1 MSVTIEVPAELYS
14 GIHDI
19 ARRYG
24 KSVNQV
30 IIEAL
35 INLLDPSKK
44 IALYLELHEKFLR
57 EFERF
62 YDAGDLVQASEK
74 LWGAITALLNA
85 IGELKNMP
93 HYTHRDYSEI
103 IECVAEEVKNPQI
116 TVMFAA
122 AERLHA
128 NFYHAFLK
136 KQTFDAL
143 KEQVLALAN
152 ILKVYIQ
159 KRARVSEEDKVNN

>member
-14 GIHDI
+14 GIRDI
-19 ARRYG
+19 ARMYG
-24 KSVNQV
+24 KSVDQV

-44 IALYLELHEKFLR
+44 IALYLGLHEKFLR
-57 EFERF
+57 EFEGL
-62 YDAGDLVQASEK
+62 YNTDDLVQAGEK
-74 LWGAITALLNA
+74 LWGAVTALLNA

-93 HYTHRDYSEI
+93 HYSHRDYSEI
-103 IECVAEEVKNPQI
+103 IECVAEEVENPQI
-116 TVMFAA
+116 SAMFAA

-136 KQTFDAL
+136 KQTFDVL
-143 KEQVLALAN
+143 KEQVLAL
-152 ILKVYIQ
+152 IDVLKNYIQ
-159 KRARVSEEDKVNN
+159 KRAKISEGK